1 MAKAKGAPKS
11 GGRKRGVPNKA
22 AAPVAQLRHALPALG
37 WNVAEEFL
45 QLYRESDVVTRHK
58 LFALYMQYSQVIPTA
73 NDVKEEITPITA
85 DDVTT
90 DNLLALVIK

>member
-73 NDVKEEITPITA
+73 NDVKEV
-85 DDVTT
+85 DDSKTDMSDD
-90 DNLLALVIK
+90 DNLLALVKQ